1 PELLP
6 PDVWTTHGL
15 ARRNLQMLATEATRT
30 QVTTAVGDADAM
42 RYYPAFDLPER
53 GALPEQDPIARRHTA
68 QLLVAPRADGTL
80 TIGDTHVDDTPGA
93 FGSDEDADRYLISR
107 ATEVLVEPPAIRR
120 RWTGSYLRRT
130 DPGD

>member
-1 PELLP
+1 
-6 PDVWTTHGL
+6 
-15 ARRNLQMLATEATRT
+15 
-30 QVTTAVGDADAM
+30 
-42 RYYPAFDLPER
+42 
-53 GALPEQDPIARRHTA
+53 LPEQDPIARRHSA
-68 QLLVAPRADGTL
+68 QLLVAPRADRTL

-130 DPGD
+130 DGGDPVLLPGIGPGTSALTAAGGRGMTAAPALARQAIGLLGLG